1 MKKETLEEILVI
13 GIFAA
18 LFIPLIGLNNLA
30 FPFITAK
37 AFAFRILVEILGG
50 IWLLLA
56 ISDKKYRPRFSW
68 LAVSVLA
75 FIGIITIA
83 DIFGV
88 NLHRSFWSGFER
100 MDGLI
105 SLLHLAVYFFI
116 AGTLLNTEKRWNGFL
131 NTTIGVSV
139 VLSLLGLLQL
149 AGGMKINTD
158 AGRLDA
164 TIGNAAYFGAYLLLH
179 IFLVLFMLVRWKGR
193 PRGFYIYGAIAALHT
208 FILYF
213 TATRSAM
220 LGLLG
225 GIFVATVLI
234 AILERDNK
242 IIRRVAISGI
252 IGIVMLIG
260 GFILLRDQLFIK
272 QNPVLGRFTEI
283 SLAGAKD
290 QARYYLWSMAIEGFK
305 EKPILGWGQENF
317 KLVFLKHYHPALYND
332 EIIFDRP
339 HNVVFEWLIAGGLL
353 GLLGYLS
360 LFAAALYYI
369 WFSKKGNWSVI
380 EKSVLTGFL
389 AGYFINGMFL
399 FDNLTSYIMFFGF
412 LSYIHSRVLPEYQE
426 EKIRHKLV
434 KKIEREQQERVKT
447 FAIPV
452 VVAVLASIYFV
463 NAKAFFAASEYAPAV
478 FFYASDPVKS
488 LTQFKKALAYDSFS
502 YEKIRQEI
510 AVITSNMKDGLNI
523 DSKIKRDYF
532 DLAKAEMEKQVQEA
546 PPDAHNFYLLGSL
559 LYEYRELDEALKY
572 LEKAREL
579 SPKKQVILQ
588 RIRDVYMV
596 KKDYKKAYE
605 ITKYMYELEPAY
617 DVARNNYALSA
628 ILVGDKETGSRL
640 LKERYGTDTPFDQVF
655 LQAYADAEQYDKII
669 EIYKKRVAEKPDDTQ
684 SRVSLSVAYIK
695 IGDRQSAIKTLQEAI
710 AYDPSLKAIGEKWIS
725 EIRAG
730 KMPSN

>member
-1 MKKETLEEILVI
+1 MSENLKSILIVA
-13 GIFAA
+13 IFAV

-37 AFAFRILVEILGG
+37 AFAFRILIEILGG

-75 FIGIITIA
+75 FIVIITLA

-88 NLHRSFWSGFER
+88 NLHRSFWSDFER

-105 SLLHLAVYFFI
+105 SLLHLTVYFFI
-116 AGTLLNTEKRWNGFL
+116 VGTLLNTEKIWNSFL

-193 PRGFYIYGAIAALHT
+193 PRGFYIYGGIAVLHT

-234 AILERDNK
+234 AILERNNK
-242 IIRRVAISGI
+242 IIRRIAIGGI
-252 IGIVMLIG
+252 IGIVVLIG
-260 GFILLRDQLFIK
+260 GFILLRHQPFIK
-272 QNPVLGRFTEI
+272 QSPVLGRFTEI

-360 LFAAALYYI
+360 LFAATLYYI
-369 WFSKKGNWSVI
+369 WFSQKGNWSVI

-399 FDNLTSYIMFFGF
+399 FDNLTSYTIFFGF
-412 LSYIHSRVLPEYQE
+412 LAYIHSRVLPEYQE
-426 EKIRHKLV
+426 EKIRYKLMR
-434 KKIEREQQERVKT
+434 KIEREQRDRMKT

-452 VVAVLASIYFV
+452 AVAVLASIYFL

-488 LTQFKKALAYDSFS
+488 LAQFKKALAYDSFG
-502 YEKIRQEI
+502 YEKIRQDV
-510 AVITSNMKDGLNI
+510 AVVATNIKNDLNI
-523 DSKIKRDYF
+523 DNKIKQDYF
-532 DLAKAEMEKQVQEA
+532 DLARDEMEKQIQET

-559 LYEYRELDEALKY
+559 LYSYGKYNEAL
-572 LEKAREL
+572 
-579 SPKKQVILQ
+579 
-588 RIRDVYMV
+588 
-596 KKDYKKAYE
+596 
-605 ITKYMYELEPAY
+605 
-617 DVARNNYALSA
+617 
-628 ILVGDKETGSRL
+628 
-640 LKERYGTDTPFDQVF
+640 F
-655 LQAYADAEQYDKII
+655 
-669 EIYKKRVAEKPDDTQ
+669 
-684 SRVSLSVAYIK
+684 
-695 IGDRQSAIKTLQEAI
+695 
-710 AYDPSLKAIGEKWIS
+710 
-725 EIRAG
+725 
-730 KMPSN
+730 